1 MVLCCVVWWC
11 LAHPP
16 PLPVDSG
23 ADSHQILKNK
33 NSIFV
38 QSQMLYRIT
47 RKICYELT
55 REFIQFELKD
65 FIN

>member
-38 QSQMLYRIT
+38 QSQRLYRIT
-47 RKICYELT
+47 RKICNKLT
-55 REFIQFELKD
+55 REFIQFEFKK
-65 FIN
+65 FY